1 MRNRSVG
8 VSRCALAAACCATA
22 LSIGAVTT
30 GGVAA
35 AESHQRPTD
44 RAGARVVQ
52 ADRPIAGQYVV
63 VLEDDA
69 PKASRGHAA
78 TLADRYG
85 AEVTRTFSATFNGF
99 AVRGA
104 DEREAARLAADPAVA
119 AVYEDGT
126 ARAAGE
132 QPNPPSWGL
141 DQIDQRTTGLDKK
154 YTYPNTADSITTY
167 VIDSGVNKNHGE
179 FEGRAEYGY
188 DFVDN
193 DADASDCY
201 WHGTHVSGTIAGKT
215 VGVAKKSRIVAVRS
229 LGCNGSGPDSATV
242 SALEW
247 VATHGKAPAVV
258 NMSLGMDTLGVGDE
272 QVKALTAKGFTVVV
286 SAGNSGTDA
295 CGVSP
300 ARVPEAITVGWIDKG
315 GSRKGNYGK
324 CLDLFAPGGNI
335 HSADHTGGYR
345 TGSGT
350 SMASP
355 HVAGAA
361 ALYLQAHRNATPQR
375 VRDELVAAATPNLVT
390 SPGSGS
396 PNKLL
401 YTGSI
406 GGGPQPG
413 CEAKANDE
421 DVAIPDAGEAVTSS
435 IHQEGCAGR
444 ASSALPVKVDIDHP
458 YSADLAIDLIGPS
471 GATYALKGASGVGS
485 ADGVHQTFTVDA
497 SAENADGDWKLRVTD
512 IYRYDT
518 GKLTGWSIA
527 F

>member
-1 MRNRSVG
+1 MRNRSLSA
-8 VSRCALAAACCATA
+8 SRYALAAACCVAA
-22 LSIGAVTT
+22 LTIGTVTT
-30 GGVAA
+30 GGVATA
-35 AESHQRPTD
+35 DDDHRRPD
-44 RAGARVVQ
+44 GRAGARVVQ
-52 ADRPIAGQYVV
+52 ADRPVAGQYVV
-63 VLEDDA
+63 ALKDDA
-69 PKASRGHAA
+69 PKAARGQAEA
-78 TLADRYG
+78 LADRYG

-104 DEREAARLAADPAVA
+104 DEREAARLAADPSVA

-126 ARAAGE
+126 TRAAGE

-141 DQIDQRTTGLDKK
+141 DQVDQRTTALDKK
-154 YTYPNTADSITTY
+154 YTYPNTADSLTTY
-167 VIDSGVNKNHGE
+167 VVDSGVNKNHSE
-179 FEGRAEYGY
+179 FEGRAQYGY

-201 WHGTHVSGTIAGKT
+201 WHGTHVSGTIAGRT

-258 NMSLGMDTLGVGDE
+258 NMSLGMDTVGVGDQ

-315 GSRKGNYGK
+315 GSRKGNYGR

-335 HSADHTGGYR
+335 HSADHTGRYR

-361 ALYLQAHRNATPQR
+361 ALYLEAHRSATPQQ
-375 VRDELVAAATPNLVT
+375 VRDALVGAATPNLVT
-390 SPGSGS
+390 SPGTGS

-401 YTGSI
+401 YTGSL
-406 GGGPQPG
+406 GGGPQQVSG
-413 CEAKANDE
+413 TRADDEEA
-421 DVAIPDAGEAVTSS
+421 AG
-435 IHQEGCAGR
+435 
-444 ASSALPVKVDIDHP
+444 
-458 YSADLAIDLIGPS
+458 
-471 GATYALKGASGVGS
+471 
-485 ADGVHQTFTVDA
+485 
-497 SAENADGDWKLRVTD
+497 
-512 IYRYDT
+512 
-518 GKLTGWSIA
+518 
-527 F
+527 

>member
-1 MRNRSVG
+1 MRHGFLSG
-8 VSRCALAAACCATA
+8 SRRALTAACCAAA
-22 LSIGAVTT
+22 LTT

-35 AESHQRPTD
+35 AASHQRSADP
-44 RAGARVVQ
+44 AWGGVVQ
-52 ADRPIAGQYVV
+52 ADQPVAGQYVV

-69 PKASRGHAA
+69 PKAARGHAA

-85 AEVTRTFSATFNGF
+85 GEVVRTFSATFNGF

-104 DEREAARLAADPAVA
+104 DEREAARLAADPSVA

-132 QPNPPSWGL
+132 QPDPPSWGL

-167 VIDSGVNKNHGE
+167 VIDSGVNKDHSE
-179 FEGRAEYGY
+179 FEGRAGFGY

-193 DADASDCY
+193 DADASDCF
-201 WHGTHVSGTIAGKT
+201 WHGTHVSGTIAGRT

-258 NMSLGMDTLGVGDE
+258 NMSLGMDTVGVGDQ
-272 QVKALTAKGFTVVV
+272 QVKALAAKGFTVVV
-286 SAGNSGTDA
+286 SAGNSGADA

-315 GSRKGNYGK
+315 GSRKGNYGG

-335 HSADHTGGYR
+335 YSADRTNGYR

-350 SMASP
+350 SMAAP

-361 ALYLQAHRNATPQR
+361 ALYLQANRGATPQQ
-375 VRDELVAAATPNLVT
+375 VRDALVGAATPNLVT
-390 SPGSGS
+390 NPGSGS

-413 CEAKANDE
+413 CGTKADDE
-421 DVAIPDAGEAVTSS
+421 DVAIPDAAEPVTSS
-435 IHQEGCAGR
+435 IRQEGCAGR
-444 ASSALPVKVDIDHP
+444 ASSALPVKVDIDHT
-458 YSADLAIDLIGPS
+458 YSADLAIELVGPS
-471 GATYALKGASGVGS
+471 GAEYPLKRAGGVGVP
-485 ADGVHQTFTVDA
+485 DGVHQTFTVDA
-497 SAENADGDWKLRVTD
+497 SAENADGVWKLRITD
-512 IYRYDT
+512 VHRYDT
-518 GKLTGWSIA
+518 GKLTGWSIT